1 MVIFKSYFRTHC
13 FQEFKVDFLKM
24 KNYLIDTHAH
34 LDFPELYNRLDEV
47 LKNALENGVKRI
59 VTISTNLNKIDKII
73 EISKNYEEVYH
84 TVGVHPNEVL
94 KDKNNSNYEMILNL
108 SKNEKCVGIGECG
121 LDYHY
126 GNDSKA
132 EQKASFITQIN
143 VSRATNLPL
152 IIHARDADKD
162 MINILENEYK
172 NGPFK
177 AILHCFSSGK
187 DLALCG
193 INLGFYI
200 SFSGIVTFKSAK
212 LIQEIA
218 KLIPDDKILVET
230 DAPYLSPTPLR
241 GSVNEPKNCSIT
253 AKYLA
258 DIRKCKFST
267 FIDQLYMNSFKIFD
281 KIN

>member
-1 MVIFKSYFRTHC
+1 
-13 FQEFKVDFLKM
+13 M

-193 INLGFYI
+193 LNLGFYI

-218 KLIPDDKILVET
+218 TIIPDDKILVET

-258 DIRKCKFST
+258 DIRKCEFST

-281 KIN
+281 KIS

>member
-1 MVIFKSYFRTHC
+1 
-13 FQEFKVDFLKM
+13 M

-126 GNDSKA
+126 GYNSKA

-218 KLIPDDKILVET
+218 TLIPDDKILVET

-258 DIRKCKFST
+258 DIRKCEFST

-281 KIN
+281 KIS

>member
-1 MVIFKSYFRTHC
+1 
-13 FQEFKVDFLKM
+13 M

-94 KDKNNSNYEMILNL
+94 KDKNNSNYEMMLNL

-121 LDYHY
+121 LDYYY
-126 GNDSKA
+126 GNDCKA

-162 MINILENEYK
+162 MIL
-172 NGPFK
+172 
-177 AILHCFSSGK
+177 S
-187 DLALCG
+187 
-193 INLGFYI
+193 
-200 SFSGIVTFKSAK
+200 
-212 LIQEIA
+212 LIHI
-218 KLIPDDKILVET
+218 
-230 DAPYLSPTPLR
+230 
-241 GSVNEPKNCSIT
+241 
-253 AKYLA
+253 
-258 DIRKCKFST
+258 
-267 FIDQLYMNSFKIFD
+267 
-281 KIN
+281 

>member
-1 MVIFKSYFRTHC
+1 
-13 FQEFKVDFLKM
+13 M
-24 KNYLIDTHAH
+24 KTYLIDTHAH

-193 INLGFYI
+193 INLGFYV

-218 KLIPDDKILVET
+218 TLIPDDKILVET

-258 DIRKCKFST
+258 DIRKCEFST

-281 KIN
+281 KIS

>member
-1 MVIFKSYFRTHC
+1 
-13 FQEFKVDFLKM
+13 M

-73 EISKNYEEVYH
+73 EISKKYEEVYH

-143 VSRATNLPL
+143 VSRVTNLPL

-193 INLGFYI
+193 LNLGFYI

-218 KLIPDDKILVET
+218 TLIPDDKILVET

-258 DIRKCKFST
+258 EIRNCEFSK

-281 KIN
+281 KISK

>member
-1 MVIFKSYFRTHC
+1 
-13 FQEFKVDFLKM
+13 M

-73 EISKNYEEVYH
+73 EISKNYEEVFH

-193 INLGFYI
+193 LNLGFYI

-218 KLIPDDKILVET
+218 TLIPDDKILVET

-258 DIRKCKFST
+258 DIRKCEFST
-267 FIDQLYMNSFKIFD
+267 FIDQLYMNSLKIFD
-281 KIN
+281 KMR

>member
-1 MVIFKSYFRTHC
+1 
-13 FQEFKVDFLKM
+13 M

-47 LKNALENGVKRI
+47 LKNALENGDKRI

-126 GNDSKA
+126 GNESKA

-193 INLGFYI
+193 INLGFYV

-218 KLIPDDKILVET
+218 TLIPDDKILVET

-258 DIRKCKFST
+258 DIRKCEFSK

-281 KIN
+281 KIS

>member
-1 MVIFKSYFRTHC
+1 
-13 FQEFKVDFLKM
+13 M

-34 LDFPELYNRLDEV
+34 LDFPELHNRLHEV
-47 LKNALENGVKRI
+47 LKNAMENNVKRI
-59 VTISTNLNKIDKII
+59 ITISTNLNKINKII
-73 EISKNYEEVYH
+73 EISKNHEEVFH

-126 GNDSKA
+126 GNESKIVQR
-132 EQKASFITQIN
+132 ESFITQIK
-143 VSRATNLPL
+143 VARVTGLPL

-162 MINILENEYK
+162 MINILESEYK
-172 NGPFK
+172 KGFFK

-187 DLALCG
+187 ELALCG
-193 INLGFYI
+193 LNLGFYI

-218 KLIPDDKILVET
+218 TLIPDDKILVET
-230 DAPYLSPTPLR
+230 DAPYLSPTPIR
-241 GSVNEPKNCSIT
+241 GFVNEPKNCLIT

-258 DIRKCKFST
+258 DIRKCEFST
-267 FIDQLYMNSFKIFD
+267 FIDQLYMNSVKIFD

>member
-1 MVIFKSYFRTHC
+1 
-13 FQEFKVDFLKM
+13 M

-94 KDKNNSNYEMILNL
+94 KDKNKTNYEMMLNL

-172 NGPFK
+172 KGPFK

-218 KLIPDDKILVET
+218 TLIPDDKILVET

-258 DIRKCKFST
+258 DIRKFEFST
-267 FIDQLYMNSFKIFD
+267 FIDQLYMNSIKIFD
-281 KIN
+281 KIS

>member
-1 MVIFKSYFRTHC
+1 
-13 FQEFKVDFLKM
+13 M

-132 EQKASFITQIN
+132 EQKGSFITQIN

-193 INLGFYI
+193 LNLGFYI

-218 KLIPDDKILVET
+218 TLIPDDKILVET

-258 DIRKCKFST
+258 DIRKCEFST

-281 KIN
+281 KIS

>member
-1 MVIFKSYFRTHC
+1 
-13 FQEFKVDFLKM
+13 M

-47 LKNALENGVKRI
+47 LKNSLENGVKRI

-73 EISKNYEEVYH
+73 EISKNYKEVYH

-94 KDKNNSNYEMILNL
+94 KDKNNSNYEMILDL

-143 VSRATNLPL
+143 VSRTTNLPL

-193 INLGFYI
+193 INLGFYV

-218 KLIPDDKILVET
+218 TLIPDDKILVET

-241 GSVNEPKNCSIT
+241 GSINEPKNCSIT

-258 DIRKCKFST
+258 DIRKCEFST
-267 FIDQLYMNSFKIFD
+267 FIDQLYMNSYKIFD
-281 KIN
+281 KINQ

>member
-1 MVIFKSYFRTHC
+1 
-13 FQEFKVDFLKM
+13 M

-34 LDFPELYNRLDEV
+34 LDFPELYNRLDQV
-47 LKNALENGVKRI
+47 LKNALENNVKRI

-73 EISKNYEEVYH
+73 EISKNYKEIFH

-126 GNDSKA
+126 GNDSKT
-132 EQKASFITQIN
+132 EQKASFITQIQ

-172 NGPFK
+172 KGPFK

-193 INLGFYI
+193 LDLGFYI

-218 KLIPDDKILVET
+218 TLIPDDKILVET

-258 DIRKCKFST
+258 GIRKCEFST
-267 FIDQLYMNSFKIFD
+267 FMDQLQMNSLKIFD
-281 KIN
+281 KIR

>member
-1 MVIFKSYFRTHC
+1 
-13 FQEFKVDFLKM
+13 M

-193 INLGFYI
+193 LNLGFYI

-218 KLIPDDKILVET
+218 TLIPDDKILVET

-241 GSVNEPKNCSIT
+241 GSINEPKNCSIT

-258 DIRKCKFST
+258 DIRKCEFST

-281 KIN
+281 KIS

>member
-1 MVIFKSYFRTHC
+1 
-13 FQEFKVDFLKM
+13 M
-24 KNYLIDTHAH
+24 KTYLIDTHAH

-108 SKNEKCVGIGECG
+108 SKNKKCVGIGECG

-172 NGPFK
+172 IGPFK

-193 INLGFYI
+193 INLGFYV

-218 KLIPDDKILVET
+218 TLIPDDKILVET

-258 DIRKCKFST
+258 DIRKCEFST

-281 KIN
+281 KIS

>member
-1 MVIFKSYFRTHC
+1 
-13 FQEFKVDFLKM
+13 M

-193 INLGFYI
+193 LNLGFYI

-218 KLIPDDKILVET
+218 TLIPDDKILVET

-258 DIRKCKFST
+258 DIRKCEFST

-281 KIN
+281 KII

>member
-1 MVIFKSYFRTHC
+1 
-13 FQEFKVDFLKM
+13 M
-24 KNYLIDTHAH
+24 KTYLIDTHAH

-73 EISKNYEEVYH
+73 EISKNYKEVYH

-218 KLIPDDKILVET
+218 TLIPDDKILVET

-241 GSVNEPKNCSIT
+241 GSINEPKNCSIT

-258 DIRKCKFST
+258 DIRKCEFST

-281 KIN
+281 KIS

>member
-1 MVIFKSYFRTHC
+1 
-13 FQEFKVDFLKM
+13 M

-126 GNDSKA
+126 GNDTKA

-218 KLIPDDKILVET
+218 TLIPDDKILVET

-258 DIRKCKFST
+258 DIRKCEFST

>member
-1 MVIFKSYFRTHC
+1 
-13 FQEFKVDFLKM
+13 M

-218 KLIPDDKILVET
+218 TLIPDDKILVET

-258 DIRKCKFST
+258 DIRKCEFST

-281 KIN
+281 KIS

>member
-1 MVIFKSYFRTHC
+1 
-13 FQEFKVDFLKM
+13 M

-34 LDFPELYNRLDEV
+34 LDFPELYDRLDEV
-47 LKNALENGVKRI
+47 LKNALKNDVKRI

-108 SKNEKCVGIGECG
+108 SKNKKCVGIGECG

-126 GNDSKA
+126 GNYSKA

-258 DIRKCKFST
+258 DIRKCEFST

>member
-1 MVIFKSYFRTHC
+1 
-13 FQEFKVDFLKM
+13 M

-172 NGPFK
+172 NGPFN
-177 AILHCFSSGK
+177 AVLHCFSSGK

-193 INLGFYI
+193 LNLGFYI

-212 LIQEIA
+212 LIKEIA
-218 KLIPDDKILVET
+218 TLIPDDKILVET

-258 DIRKCKFST
+258 DIRKCEFST

-281 KIN
+281 KIS

>member
-1 MVIFKSYFRTHC
+1 MSF
-13 FQEFKVDFLKM
+13 
-24 KNYLIDTHAH
+24 LIDTHAH
-34 LDFPELYNRLDEV
+34 LDFPELYDRLDEV
-47 LKNALENGVKRI
+47 LENSYKNNVNKI
-59 VTISTNLNKIDKII
+59 ITISTNLKKIEKIKNISFKNKD
-73 EISKNYEEVYH
+73 VFF
-84 TVGVHPNEVL
+84 TVGTHPNEVL
-94 KDKNNSNYEMILNL
+94 KDNNNSNYNL
-108 SKNEKCVGIGECG
+108 FTELSHNNKCVGIGECG

-126 GNDSKA
+126 GNDSKV

-193 INLGFYI
+193 LNLGFYI

-218 KLIPDDKILVET
+218 MLVPDDKILVET

-241 GSVNEPKNCSIT
+241 GSVNEPKNCTIT

-258 DIRKCKFST
+258 DIRKCEFST

-281 KIN
+281 KIS

>member
-1 MVIFKSYFRTHC
+1 
-13 FQEFKVDFLKM
+13 M

-47 LKNALENGVKRI
+47 LKNAFENSVKRI

-73 EISKNYEEVYH
+73 EISKNYKEVYH

-193 INLGFYI
+193 LNLGFYI

-218 KLIPDDKILVET
+218 TLIPDDKILVET

-258 DIRKCKFST
+258 DIRKCEFST

-281 KIN
+281 KIK

>member
-1 MVIFKSYFRTHC
+1 MT
-13 FQEFKVDFLKM
+13 
-24 KNYLIDTHAH
+24 NYLIDTHAH

-47 LKNALENGVKRI
+47 LSNALEHDVKRI
-59 VTISTNLNKIDKII
+59 VTISTNLNKIKKII
-73 EISKNYEEVYH
+73 KISENHQEIFH

-94 KDKNNSNYEMILNL
+94 KDKNNSNYDLLLEL
-108 SKNEKCVGIGECG
+108 SKNAKCVGIGECG

-126 GNDSKA
+126 GKETKK
-132 EQKASFITQIN
+132 EQKLSFITQIK
-143 VSRATNLPL
+143 VARATGLPL

-162 MINILENEYK
+162 MIEILESEYK
-172 NGPFK
+172 KGPFK

-187 DLALCG
+187 ELALCG
-193 INLGFYI
+193 LELGFYI

-218 KLIPDDKILVET
+218 TIVPEDKILVET

-241 GSVNEPKNCSIT
+241 GSINEPKNCLIT

-258 DIRKCKFST
+258 EIRKCEFSKFVN
-267 FIDQLYMNSFKIFD
+267 QLYMNSFKIFD
-281 KIN
+281 KIT